1 MGYSKKKPNI
11 LFWCPFSPGIVHF
24 FTLTL
29 EIADKTK
36 LHPWKFQKIVLDPKN
51 QDPSGSLE
59 ILHAISSL
67 IPLEIPYPLS
77 LPNLPDLL
85 AS

>member
-1 MGYSKKKPNI
+1 MGYSRKKTNI

-29 EIADKTK
+29 EIPDKTK
-36 LHPWKFQKIVLDPKN
+36 LHPWKFQIIVLDSKN
-51 QDPSGSLE
+51 QDLWLPE

-67 IPLEIPYPLS
+67 IPFEIPYPLS
-77 LPNLPDLL
+77 LPNPPDLL